1 MSYKATIVICHVPK
15 HAGFFMDDLLAQVGF
30 QFFRLLQ
37 ECQIQP
43 FFFSKYQATGVCIIW
58 FGLCGWCSCHHLR
71 LLLCSSAFYLG
82 LIKDREFPLFG
93 QFSKFHE
100 ICLHHLQGRPG
111 DPGTSSQISLAKAL
125 TKCL

>member
-43 FFFSKYQATGVCIIW
+43 FFFLKISSY
-58 FGLCGWCSCHHLR
+58 WCLYNLVWSLWMV
-71 LLLCSSAFYLG
+71 LLPSPEAS
-82 LIKDREFPLFG
+82 PL
-93 QFSKFHE
+93 
-100 ICLHHLQGRPG
+100 
-111 DPGTSSQISLAKAL
+111 
-125 TKCL
+125 